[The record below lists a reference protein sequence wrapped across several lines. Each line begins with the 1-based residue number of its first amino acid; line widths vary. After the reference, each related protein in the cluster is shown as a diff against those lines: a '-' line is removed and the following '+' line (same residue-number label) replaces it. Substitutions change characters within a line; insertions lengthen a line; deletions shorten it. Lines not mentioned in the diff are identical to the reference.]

1 MQEWRDY
8 IQLLKEKNTFL
19 NRVKSYTSD
28 RDELLNK
35 GGQKNTPPYANK
47 MSKHVTFDK
56 QVDNLGE
63 EVEPESFDI
72 NDTLEPRIWH
82 NEEIYQDIRGRLLK
96 IASDF
101 IDGLPVDV
109 KVKDITLTGSLANYN
124 WSNYSDFD
132 LHIIV
137 DFRDIDPNVT
147 LVKSFFDNAR
157 MRWNDTHDIKI
168 KGYEV
173 EVYIEDSNESHK
185 SSGLY
190 SLMDDKWLIKPK
202 RYQREIDF
210 NSARRK
216 ADDIEFQVNIV
227 SNLINV
233 GRYKIA
239 LRNIDR
245 LKEKIRNMRRAGL
258 ESKLQE
264 FSVENIAFKI
274 LRRNDT
280 LGLLSDLKV
289 KAYDSLL
296 AINGEDDG
304 IY

>member
-82 NEEIYQDIRGRLLK
+82 NEEICQDIRGRLLK

>member
-82 NEEIYQDIRGRLLK
+82 NEEICQDIRGRLLK

-245 LKEKIRNMRRAGL
+245 LKDKIRNMRRAGL

-280 LGLLSDLKV
+280 LGLLSNLKV

>member
-8 IQLLKEKNTFL
+8 IQLLKEKNTYL
-19 NRVKSYTSD
+19 NRVRNYVSD

-35 GGQKNTPPYANK
+35 GGNKNTPPYTQK
-47 MSKHVTFDK
+47 MGKHVTFDK

-72 NDTLEPRIWH
+72 NDTLEPRVWDGQKICP
-82 NEEIYQDIRGRLLK
+82 EIRTRLLK

-109 KVKDITLTGSLANYN
+109 DVKDITLTGSLANYN

-173 EVYIEDSNESHK
+173 EV
-185 SSGLY
+185 
-190 SLMDDKWLIKPK
+190 
-202 RYQREIDF
+202 
-210 NSARRK
+210 
-216 ADDIEFQVNIV
+216 
-227 SNLINV
+227 
-233 GRYKIA
+233 
-239 LRNIDR
+239 
-245 LKEKIRNMRRAGL
+245 
-258 ESKLQE
+258 
-264 FSVENIAFKI
+264 
-274 LRRNDT
+274 
-280 LGLLSDLKV
+280 
-289 KAYDSLL
+289 
-296 AINGEDDG
+296 
-304 IY
+304 